1 MQTSFHVCSYSD
13 FGGSAP
19 AAKPPKSEGLRTT
32 RKNSKI
38 GGFASTAK
46 TPKSEVL
53 RSLKN
58 ISYNIWYSKIGGS
71 AYYTQKLQK
80 RRFCAY
86 RKNSKIGGTVVLKIL
101 VIIFNTPKSEVLRTI
116 RKNSKNGGFAPT
128 AKTPKSEG
136 LCTKRKNSKIGGLRP
151 PQKLQNRRFCVV

>member
-1 MQTSFHVCSYSD
+1 MWDDFLVKITKRADAFHVCSYSD

-19 AAKPPKSEGLRTT
+19 AAKPPKSEGLRTI

-71 AYYTQKLQK
+71 AYYT
-80 RRFCAY
+80 
-86 RKNSKIGGTVVLKIL
+86 
-101 VIIFNTPKSEVLRTI
+101 PKSEVLRSF
-116 RKNSKNGGFAPT
+116 KNISN
-128 AKTPKSEG
+128 
-136 LCTKRKNSKIGGLRP
+136 NI
-151 PQKLQNRRFCVV
+151 